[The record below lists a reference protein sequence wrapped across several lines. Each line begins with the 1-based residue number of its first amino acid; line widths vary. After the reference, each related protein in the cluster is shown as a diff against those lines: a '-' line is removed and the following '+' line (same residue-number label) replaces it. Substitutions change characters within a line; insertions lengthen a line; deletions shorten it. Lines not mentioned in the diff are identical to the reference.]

1 MPQSEKPLAV
11 AIIGAGFSGLMT
23 AYHLI
28 KETSSPL
35 SIDLI
40 NPEETFGKG
49 AAYSTASNK
58 HLLNVPAAKMSA
70 IYDNPNHFL
79 DWAHL
84 QPDYQDVNKDT
95 LGTVFL
101 PRRLYGKYISTLWED
116 AIKNKRD
123 DTQVTIIHDR
133 AINIDRDGLTNTIIF
148 NTHSPITADYV
159 VLATG
164 NESPSNPSIPNEAFY
179 NSTRYIK
186 NPWLTDVKN
195 FIKPGENI
203 LIIGNGLTTVDLIL
217 TIMDTRYKGQI
228 HTLSPTGFSILPHR
242 HNNIVYKDFISELKE
257 PYTITEIYETAL
269 KHYRKLRKEGISI
282 EPVIDSLRPL
292 TQQIWQALSHE
303 DKQTFLQKI
312 KSRWNHVR
320 HRLAPQLYDYI
331 QRLRLK
337 GQLVV
342 HKAKLID
349 ISEEGNTATVQYLS
363 KRTGTLKTIS
373 AGLVIN
379 CTGPHTD
386 ISKSEDPLLLALT
399 AKGMIQPD
407 SLRIGMDVTE
417 SWTLRDAQG
426 KENPSLYT
434 LGGNLRGL
442 LWETTAVPEL
452 KTQTAQLARRIL
464 GKL

>member
-1 MPQSEKPLAV
+1 MPQSDKPLAV
-11 AIIGAGFSGLMT
+11 AIIGVGFSGLMT

-28 KETSSPL
+28 KETTIPL
-35 SIDLI
+35 SIYLI
-40 NPEETFGKG
+40 NPEETFGLG
-49 AAYSTASNK
+49 VAYSSASNK
-58 HLLNVPAAKMSA
+58 HLLNVPTAKMSA

-84 QPDYQDVNKDT
+84 QPEYQNVNKDT
-95 LGTVFL
+95 LGTIFL
-101 PRRLYGKYISTLWED
+101 PRRLYGKYISTIWED
-116 AIKNKRD
+116 ALKSKRD
-123 DTQVTIIHDR
+123 DTQITIIHDR
-133 AINIDRDGLTNTIIF
+133 AINIDRDGLINIITF
-148 NTHSPITADYV
+148 NNAAPVKADYV

-164 NESPSNPSIPNEAFY
+164 NESPSNPPIPNEAFY
-179 NSTRYIK
+179 SSALYIK
-186 NPWLTDVKN
+186 NPWLTAVKK

-217 TIMDTRYKGQI
+217 TIMDMGYKGQI

-242 HNNIVYKDFISELKE
+242 HNNIVYKDFIDELKE

-292 TQQIWQALSHE
+292 TQQIWQSLSHE
-303 DKQTFLQKI
+303 DKEKFLQKI

-320 HRLAPQLYDYI
+320 HRLAPQLFDYI

-337 GQLVV
+337 RQLIM
-342 HKAKLID
+342 HKAQLID
-349 ISEEGNTATVQYLS
+349 ITEDGNSATVQYLS
-363 KRTGTLKTIS
+363 KRTGTIKTIS

-407 SLRIGMDVTE
+407 RLRIGMDVTE
-417 SWTLRDAQG
+417 RWTLRDAEG
-426 KENPSLYT
+426 KENPTLYT

-452 KTQTAQLARRIL
+452 KTQTAQLAKRIL
-464 GKL
+464 ER